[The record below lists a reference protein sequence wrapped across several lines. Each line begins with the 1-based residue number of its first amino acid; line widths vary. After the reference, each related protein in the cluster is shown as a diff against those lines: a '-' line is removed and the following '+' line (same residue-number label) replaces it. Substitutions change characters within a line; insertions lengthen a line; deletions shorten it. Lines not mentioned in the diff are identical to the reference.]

1 MNTVFMRYALSREA
15 YFRTEKVSASGDVT
29 TAVFYGL
36 SAVVMI
42 LLLLGIPA
50 APIVRPYKIVVEQ
63 KLALCGIGRVKRTA
77 VRTAALT
84 TLLLLASAVPLACFI
99 SKGYFDSAFT
109 AVAGWLLVCMAAAG
123 WILFI
128 YELCGNPA
136 FICFHDSDAFYI
148 GRNHT
153 GCISAGGSYRAWKM
167 DAGSFSD
174 GCGKMDDKRRNCTAC
189 VETCLNGRN
198 CVCFIG
204 SFEKEGI

>member
-1 MNTVFMRYALSREA
+1 MHGGCWLDFVYLRALRQ
-15 YFRTEKVSASGDVT
+15 YDG
-29 TAVFYGL
+29 
-36 SAVVMI
+36 
-42 LLLLGIPA
+42 
-50 APIVRPYKIVVEQ
+50 
-63 KLALCGIGRVKRTA
+63 
-77 VRTAALT
+77 
-84 TLLLLASAVPLACFI
+84 
-99 SKGYFDSAFT
+99 
-109 AVAGWLLVCMAAAG
+109 
-123 WILFI
+123 
-128 YELCGNPA
+128 GNPA

>member
-1 MNTVFMRYALSREA
+1 
-15 YFRTEKVSASGDVT
+15 
-29 TAVFYGL
+29 
-36 SAVVMI
+36 MI

-128 YELCGNPA
+128 YELCGNTTA
-136 FICFHDSDAFYI
+136 AILLLFVSTIVMLFISGGI
-148 GRNHT
+148 IP